1 VAWYNK
7 QDFLRTMV
15 ESKSKKVNSPIK
27 LDKKPSNRDGENGDR
42 RIVKTN
48 NKTYLYYKI
57 RDEWYKTELEKA

>member
-1 VAWYNK
+1 
-7 QDFLRTMV
+7 MV